1 MKNGKADRMVKDAVQ
16 DRYGLDESLK
26 AYIKYNKHKDNNNTK
41 HIPSSSSTQ
50 ACYYTTTEYAYYNN
64 NNKRKNKSAGKIHHQ
79 HQQVES
85 EEEEEFTESVPLL
98 IIDVNIKQG
107 VKKKLLVYE
116 KDTPEELADKFA
128 KENNLDNQTKEKL
141 QTLIRNHMQRLL
153 TRIDEENPTSIK
165 STVNSNQQIKTD
177 I

>member
-1 MKNGKADRMVKDAVQ
+1 MKNGKAERMVKDAVQ

-26 AYIKYNKHKDNNNTK
+26 AYIRYNKYKDNNQQMA
-41 HIPSSSSTQ
+41 STQ
-50 ACYYTTTEYAYYNN
+50 SCYYSNTEYDYNN
-64 NNKRKNKSAGKIHHQ
+64 NTNQKHNRINKSAGKIGSKIHQ

-116 KDTPEELADKFA
+116 KDTPENLADKFA

-141 QTLIRNHMQRLL
+141 QTLIRA
-153 TRIDEENPTSIK
+153 
-165 STVNSNQQIKTD
+165 
-177 I
+177 

>member
-26 AYIKYNKHKDNNNTK
+26 AYIKYNKHKDNK
-41 HIPSSSSTQ
+41 HQPSSTQ
-50 ACYYTTTEYAYYNN
+50 TCYYTNTEYAYYNKHN
-64 NNKRKNKSAGKIHHQ
+64 NRKNKSAGKIRSKIHQ

-85 EEEEEFTESVPLL
+85 EEEEEFAESVPLL